1 MAGLSRCLVSC
12 TIVVKYT
19 EIDRCRNAERAL
31 EAAGFLRLSTAEEGG
46 RYVCALAPESAPGTA
61 HGICD
66 ETCTIVEEALT
77 TWLSDWKALIQV
89 CGSDASWAILQ
100 SERAKCGPK

>member
-31 EAAGFLRLSTAEEGG
+31 EAAGSSLEQASL
-46 RYVCALAPESAPGTA
+46 
-61 HGICD
+61 D
-66 ETCTIVEEALT
+66 EMEAL
-77 TWLSDWKALIQV
+77 WQ
-89 CGSDASWAILQ
+89 
-100 SERAKCGPK
+100 RAKAAE